1 MKQILFSIL
10 ITFSFAQ
17 YNFNLEDLNP
27 SSEFYGQ
34 NIGPEDFSNE
44 VRIVYFGYYYWGI
57 CTARFGELNEFYQQL
72 ISDGLG
78 DKVKLFGIGKDSH
91 INNIGNW
98 TNANESM
105 VMADSSPFSTWNDWD
120 ASQRDLFILD
130 AYGELQYHQSISGG
144 INNAVYSLIN
154 DLIS

>member
-1 MKQILFSIL
+1 
-10 ITFSFAQ
+10 
-17 YNFNLEDLNP
+17 
-27 SSEFYGQ
+27 
-34 NIGPEDFSNE
+34 
-44 VRIVYFGYYYWGI
+44 
-57 CTARFGELNEFYQQL
+57 
-72 ISDGLG
+72 
-78 DKVKLFGIGKDSH
+78 
-91 INNIGNW
+91 
-98 TNANESM
+98 M